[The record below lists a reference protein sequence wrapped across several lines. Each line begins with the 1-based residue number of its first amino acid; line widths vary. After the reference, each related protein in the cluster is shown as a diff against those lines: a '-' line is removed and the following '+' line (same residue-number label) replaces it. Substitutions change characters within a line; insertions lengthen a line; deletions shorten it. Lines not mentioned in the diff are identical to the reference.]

1 MERPIIYIKPE
12 QRVYLSHPQIYISD
26 LCAVCCAE
34 TKTEK
39 KVSHIPVHR
48 FKQEEDGR
56 IFVSVLYLVDC
67 ITRVIPGA
75 EVRNMG
81 EQDVAVYYKN
91 PQKKQE
97 KMWIQKG
104 KILFIVI
111 TCFLGMGVS
120 IMGYNND
127 VDMAKVF
134 SRLYETFT
142 GTKPAGPTF
151 MELFYSL
158 GLTFGV
164 FLFFNHVPGRKPEN
178 ELTPVQVQMRIY
190 EQDVNRAFFIGAS
203 RKGKEY
209 EAGNI
214 PEPEPENHVP
224 QKNGKRLKTGAAEAA
239 EKKEKESGEKKGDR
253 E

>member
-1 MERPIIYIKPE
+1 M
-12 QRVYLSHPQIYISD
+12 
-26 LCAVCCAE
+26 
-34 TKTEK
+34 
-39 KVSHIPVHR
+39 
-48 FKQEEDGR
+48 
-56 IFVSVLYLVDC
+56 SVLYLVDC

-81 EQDVAVYYKN
+81 EQDMAVYYKN

-134 SRLYETFT
+134 SQLYETFT

-224 QKNGKRLKTGAAEAA
+224 QKNGKCLKTGAADDA

>member
-1 MERPIIYIKPE
+1 M
-12 QRVYLSHPQIYISD
+12 LSD
-26 LCAVCCAE
+26 L
-34 TKTEK
+34 KTEK

-224 QKNGKRLKTGAAEAA
+224 QKNGKRLKTGAADDA